1 MTRGWIALLPPVTLN
16 TMMNRIGIHA
26 NHWPSI
32 YSLSPVFFRFPL
44 QFPNWLHFPFK
55 NEENKTI
62 FQLCIGL
69 PKFQFSIL
77 NFSMK
82 CPANGNEFVE
92 RGPCIGFIFGALKAS
107 NKSRVRRGGK
117 GNWRRRRV
125 IRSAKEIIIIIVIIA
140 GILLHIKAKNSGKS
154 FFWKNRRKEIIFLD
168 DSNGSGG
175 NCRVLRVIIIQSR
188 FDSVR

>member
-32 YSLSPVFFRFPL
+32 YSLSPVFSVFPSNFQIDFIFHSKTRKTK
-44 QFPNWLHFPFK
+44 QFSSSALAYRN
-55 NEENKTI
+55 I
-62 FQLCIGL
+62 
-69 PKFQFSIL
+69 QFSIL

-140 GILLHIKAKNSGKS
+140 GILLHIKAKNSGK
-154 FFWKNRRKEIIFLD
+154 IIFLKK
-168 DSNGSGG
+168 
-175 NCRVLRVIIIQSR
+175 
-188 FDSVR
+188 

>member
-32 YSLSPVFFRFPL
+32 YSLSPVFSVFPSNFQIDFIFHSKTRKTK
-44 QFPNWLHFPFK
+44 QFSSFAFASRSIHFPIEFL
-55 NEENKTI
+55 NEMP
-62 FQLCIGL
+62 G
-69 PKFQFSIL
+69 
-77 NFSMK
+77 
-82 CPANGNEFVE
+82 NGNEFVE

-125 IRSAKEIIIIIVIIA
+125 IRSAKEIIIIIVITA
-140 GILLHIKAKNSGKS
+140 GIFLHI
-154 FFWKNRRKEIIFLD
+154 
-168 DSNGSGG
+168 
-175 NCRVLRVIIIQSR
+175 
-188 FDSVR
+188 